1 MKFEGI
7 PCQMGV
13 HPLPK
18 TSPVD
23 PTSPP
28 HPQKQFFQ
36 FLVLGPGT
44 YLTRSGPKFH
54 AGGWSRFVKP
64 MFLFLTFFNISLDNK
79 RSTQNGVPRTE

>member
-28 HPQKQFFQ
+28 PHPTQKTCVFH

-64 MFLFLTFFNISLDNK
+64 RHMCRETSVFVF
-79 RSTQNGVPRTE
+79 VPKTALNSAK

>member
-23 PTSPP
+23 PLGTPP
-28 HPQKQFFQ
+28 TPRHPPTPPQPKKHFFQ
-36 FLVLGPGT
+36 SLVLGLGT

-54 AGGWSRFVKP
+54 AGGRRRFVKP
-64 MFLFLTFFNISLDNK
+64 RRMCRETPVFVF
-79 RSTQNGVPRTE
+79 